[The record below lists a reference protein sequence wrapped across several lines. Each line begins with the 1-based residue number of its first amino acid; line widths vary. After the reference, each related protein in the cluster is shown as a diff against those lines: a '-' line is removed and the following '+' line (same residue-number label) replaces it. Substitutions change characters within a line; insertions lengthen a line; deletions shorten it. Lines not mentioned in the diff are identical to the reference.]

1 MLLRRFTLAILIGGV
16 SVSPAFAQSEKVDSA
31 ANARIRKEGLENSHL
46 MHTAIMLSDAQ
57 GGRLAGSPS
66 YKKAAEWAVKELTSY
81 GTLAFLEP
89 WGSRKGNSWEVVRY
103 SVEMT
108 EPYYSRVTAYPKGW
122 SPSTR
127 GTIKGSPKIVSIRS
141 DSDVVKYH
149 GQLRGAIL
157 FNGRAPLD
165 TAQRFRTMGRRFT
178 DAELDSLARMTDPGE
193 PRDYWDDAGG
203 YPERA
208 KQTNDRYIA
217 IGNERAA
224 VMLQPSRGLDAVM
237 AEGYQSYN
245 QDMGRAVPGFFV
257 DRGEYQ
263 RIVNLIDN
271 GVPVKLEISLKTR
284 IIKDDHVGFNVIA
297 EIEGSDPALRDEV
310 VMLGGHFDSYPPASS
325 ATDNAAGSAVAIEVM
340 RILKA
345 IDAHPR
351 RTIRIGLWD
360 GEEHEDYF
368 GSLGYVKKHF
378 GDPETMQLL
387 PDQSKISAY
396 FNFDNGTGRVRG
408 IYMQGNAAVRPIFSQ
423 YLAPFKD
430 LGASTLTIKNAG
442 STDHMPFTSV
452 GIPAFTFIQ
461 DPIDYE
467 TRTHHSNRDLA
478 AYLLENDLKQAAVI
492 TASVVLHTAN
502 RDALLP
508 RSPLPPPR
516 KK

>member
-1 MLLRRFTLAILIGGV
+1 
-16 SVSPAFAQSEKVDSA
+16 
-31 ANARIRKEGLENSHL
+31 
-46 MHTAIMLSDAQ
+46 
-57 GGRLAGSPS
+57 
-66 YKKAAEWAVKELTSY
+66 VK
-81 GTLAFLEP
+81 
-89 WGSRKGNSWEVVRY
+89 N
-103 SVEMT
+103 
-108 EPYYSRVTAYPKGW
+108 
-122 SPSTR
+122 
-127 GTIKGSPKIVSIRS
+127 
-141 DSDVVKYH
+141 H

-165 TAQRFRTMGRRFT
+165 TVQRFREMAHRFT
-178 DAELDSLARMTDPGE
+178 DAELDSLSRVTDPGE
-193 PRDYWDDAGG
+193 PRDYWEDAGG
-203 YPERA
+203 FPARA
-208 KQTNDRYIA
+208 KRTNDRYIA
-217 IGNERAA
+217 IGKEGAA

-245 QDMGRAVPGFFV
+245 QDMSHAVPGFFV

-263 RIVNLIDN
+263 RIVNLVDN

-284 IIKDDHVGFNVIA
+284 TIKDDHIGFNVIA

-368 GSLGYVKKHF
+368 GSLGYVRKHF
-378 GDPETMQLL
+378 GDPETMHLL

-396 FNFDNGTGRVRG
+396 FNFDNGTGRIRG
-408 IYMQGNAAVRPIFSQ
+408 IYLQANAAVRPIFSQ

-430 LGASTLTIKNAG
+430 LGASTLTIRNTG

-461 DPIDYE
+461 DPIDYD

-492 TASVVLHTAN
+492 TASVVLNTAN
-502 RDALLP
+502 RDAMLP
-508 RSPLPPPR
+508 RLPLPAPRQKPPG
-516 KK
+516 